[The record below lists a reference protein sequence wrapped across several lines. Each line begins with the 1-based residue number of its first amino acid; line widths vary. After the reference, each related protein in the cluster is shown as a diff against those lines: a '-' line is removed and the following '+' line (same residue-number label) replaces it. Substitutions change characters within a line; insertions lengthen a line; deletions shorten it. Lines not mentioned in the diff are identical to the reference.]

1 MDPSNFINY
10 SNISN
15 IGRQLEALGPD
26 LQIFLIVLYSL
37 TAFLALSGN
46 FTVIVV
52 LTFGKKS
59 SRDLRAYLINLATS
73 DITMATFSIP
83 FTYTDFM
90 LGRWIF
96 EPFFCPIVMFMQHCS
111 VIVSVFTL
119 TVIGLDRYY
128 AIMYPLGLQW
138 TKSKETVV
146 IAAIWGV
153 ACGVSSVQLIYG
165 RAEVFYLQGQ
175 MFYDCKEVMG
185 EFDSQLYTV
194 VVFAVTFLL
203 PLLVLSYA
211 YATIGLKMWKHSA
224 PGNAHN
230 MRDSQQHQSK
240 AKVIKMLAVVV
251 LLFAVC
257 WLPIHIFNMLIYF
270 KENFT
275 VVSSQGEY
283 FAFVASFFCCHWFSM
298 ANSFV
303 NPIIYCFM
311 SENFKA
317 DLKQICFLCYT
328 WRTKRITR
336 LNVHFTRSRY
346 TSSFRTTTDVIVT
359 ANNCNRVNVP
369 PPPLIKMK
377 SFSCPLSEK
386 IF

>member
-10 SNISN
+10 SNISD

-194 VVFAVTFLL
+194 VVFAMTFLL

-230 MRDSQQHQSK
+230 MRDSQQYQSK
-240 AKVIKMLAVVV
+240 TKVIKMLAVVV

-270 KENFT
+270 KEDFT

-283 FAFVASFFCCHWFSM
+283 LAFVVSFFCCHWFSM

-317 DLKQICFLCYT
+317 DLKQICFICYT
-328 WRTKRITR
+328 WRTKTVTR
-336 LNVHFTRSRY
+336 LNVHFTRSRH
-346 TSSFRTTTDVIVT
+346 TSSFRTTTDVLVT

-369 PPPLIKMK
+369 PP
-377 SFSCPLSEK
+377 SSD
-386 IF
+386 